1 MTSLRVLKS
10 FMQLIEN
17 YTEDNTEVIGYKVP
31 VPLISPEMAE
41 ALIKETMT
49 VLQNKPTLVRID
61 APCYVVGDIH
71 GNLYDLI
78 RILSMAKM
86 PPMSRYVFL
95 GDYVDRGQFSY
106 EIVLLLFAL
115 QCQYP
120 NDVVLLR
127 GNHEFADVNS
137 VYGFFDE
144 MSQLENGQY
153 LYDLMN
159 KAFEWLPIA
168 AIIQNKIFCVH
179 GGISPDLNDISQVEK
194 IERPIKICEDE
205 LLADLM
211 WSDPTSDTKTYA
223 RSTRGL
229 GISYGTSLVHDYLK
243 KNSLTS
249 VLRGHQCVQNGIQKA
264 LDGQVYTVFSCS
276 NYADALDN
284 RCGLLFL
291 NQTLEMQFFSLP
303 PRPQL
308 VRERTSF
315 YPVNKSTI
323 FESENTVIPFSI
335 TAKQFE
341 IKKAMLAVPLPKLR
355 SNSQCAM
362 PKTNRFARNRMKYI

>member
-10 FMQLIEN
+10 FQPLIDS
-17 YTEDNTEVIGYKVP
+17 YSEDTTDVIGYKVP
-31 VPLISPEMAE
+31 VPLIAPELAE
-41 ALIKETMT
+41 ALIKETIPI
-49 VLQNKPTLVRID
+49 LQSKSSLVKID

-78 RILSMAKM
+78 RILSMAKL
-86 PPMSRYVFL
+86 PPHSRYIFL

-106 EIVLLLFAL
+106 EIVMLLFAL
-115 QCQYP
+115 QCQFP

-144 MSQLENGQY
+144 MTALENGQY
-153 LYDLMN
+153 LYDQMN

-168 AIIQNKIFCVH
+168 CLIHNKIFCVH
-179 GGISPDLNDISQVEK
+179 GGISPSLNDLAQVEK
-194 IERPIKICEDE
+194 VERPIKMCDDE
-205 LLADLM
+205 LIADLM
-211 WSDPTSDTKTYA
+211 WSDPTNETKTYA

-229 GISYGTSLVHDYLK
+229 GISYGSQLVSDYLK
-243 KNSLTS
+243 KNSLSS

-264 LDGQVYTVFSCS
+264 LDGMVYTVFSCS

-291 NQTLEMQFFSLP
+291 NHSLEMQFFSLP

-308 VRERTSF
+308 MRERTTF
-315 YPVNKSTI
+315 YPVNRNTV

-341 IKKAMLAVPLPKLR
+341 IRKAMMCVPLPKLR
-355 SNSQCAM
+355 SNSQCNVPRTARVGR
-362 PKTNRFARNRMKYI
+362 NRFKDI

>member
-10 FMQLIEN
+10 FMPLIEN
-17 YTEDNTEVIGYKVP
+17 YKEDNTDILGYKVP
-31 VPLISPEMAE
+31 VPLICAEMAE
-41 ALIKETMT
+41 ALIKEAMG
-49 VLQNKPTLVRID
+49 VFQKMPSLVRID

-86 PPMSRYVFL
+86 PPQSRYVFL

-144 MSQLENGQY
+144 MSAIENGQY
-153 LYDLMN
+153 LYDIMN
-159 KAFEWLPIA
+159 KAFEWLPISC
-168 AIIQNKIFCVH
+168 IIQNKIFCVH
-179 GGISPDLNDISQVEK
+179 GGISPDLNDTAQIEK
-194 IERPIKICEDE
+194 MERPIKTCDDK

-211 WSDPTSDTKTYA
+211 WSDPTSETKTYA

-229 GISYGTSLVHDYLK
+229 GISYGSTLVGDYLK
-243 KNSLTS
+243 KNNLLS

-264 LDGQVYTVFSCS
+264 LDGLVYTVFSCS
-276 NYADALDN
+276 NYVDALDN

-291 NQTLEMQFFSLP
+291 NQNLEMQFFSLP

-308 VRERTSF
+308 IRQKTSF
-315 YPVNKSTI
+315 YPVNRSTV
-323 FESENTVIPFSI
+323 FESEISVIPFSI

-341 IKKAMLAVPLPKLR
+341 IKKNMLMVPLPRLR
-355 SNSQCAM
+355 SNSQVGM
-362 PKTNRFARNRMKYI
+362 PRTARYPRNHLRFD